1 MSKMF
6 NTAAR
11 APRGGWPQSHAGGLG
26 QDLSQ
31 PGWCRRSSRAVSTWC
46 GGRHS
51 ALGSPAWVH
60 LGRPAG
66 CQAGSHAHVPRDQA
80 IVGGPWAGAGCLGDP
95 VQACPT
101 PSVTHG
107 DPFGESRSPARHS
120 LPAEGVKTRSGGPG
134 GRRAHRTAPS
144 PPPAPAPQP
153 RPRVRDRWSLRHRP
167 RPLIHL
173 RNCCYEMSISVS
185 PSEPA
190 VPNLAAPGTGAPM
203 RI

>member
-31 PGWCRRSSRAVSTWC
+31 PGRCRRSSRAVSTWC

-107 DPFGESRSPARHS
+107 DPLERAALLHATPC
-120 LPAEGVKTRSGGPG
+120 LPKASKRGAEGPVGDVCTG
-134 GRRAHRTAPS
+134 
-144 PPPAPAPQP
+144 
-153 RPRVRDRWSLRHRP
+153 RHRP
-167 RPLIHL
+167 RRRPRPAAASSCAGPLVPAPPATAL
-173 RNCCYEMSISVS
+173 DS
-185 PSEPA
+185 PSK
-190 VPNLAAPGTGAPM
+190 LLL
-203 RI
+203 

>member
-31 PGWCRRSSRAVSTWC
+31 PGRCRRSSRAVSTWC

-107 DPFGESRSPARHS
+107 DPLERAA
-120 LPAEGVKTRSGGPG
+120 LPHATPCLPKASKRGAEGPVGDVCT
-134 GRRAHRTAPS
+134 GRR
-144 PPPAPAPQP
+144 
-153 RPRVRDRWSLRHRP
+153 RPCRRP
-167 RPLIHL
+167 RPAAASSCAGPLVPAPPATAL
-173 RNCCYEMSISVS
+173 DS
-185 PSEPA
+185 PSK
-190 VPNLAAPGTGAPM
+190 LLL
-203 RI
+203 

>member
-31 PGWCRRSSRAVSTWC
+31 PGRCRRSSRAVSTWC

-107 DPFGESRSPARHS
+107 DPLERAALLHATPC
-120 LPAEGVKTRSGGPG
+120 LPKASKRGAEGPVGDVCT
-134 GRRAHRTAPS
+134 GRRRPRRRPPPRSRVLVCRTAGP
-144 PPPAPAPQP
+144 
-153 RPRVRDRWSLRHRP
+153 
-167 RPLIHL
+167 
-173 RNCCYEMSISVS
+173 
-185 PSEPA
+185 
-190 VPNLAAPGTGAPM
+190 
-203 RI
+203 